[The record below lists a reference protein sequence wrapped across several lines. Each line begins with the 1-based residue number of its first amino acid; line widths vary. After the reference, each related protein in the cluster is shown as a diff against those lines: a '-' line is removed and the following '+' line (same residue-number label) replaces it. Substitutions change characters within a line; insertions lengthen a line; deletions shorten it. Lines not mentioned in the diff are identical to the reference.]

1 MAKEKQP
8 KVEQDQEVN
17 DAQMK
22 TEAEAKAIIENN
34 LRFYSQGCEVP
45 ADALKPIRAGR
56 LKGMSDVNPM
66 WRMKRMTEIFGPVGF
81 GWKYEIVKQWT
92 ETYGNEVK
100 CFCVVNLFVR
110 DPETKEWSEPIP
122 GSGGSAI
129 VSMESKYEASTREDA
144 NQNQHPQQSQ
154 GTSAMAFTGAQL
166 NQAIQEMNATT
177 TEAEFQACW
186 QKWAQISPAL
196 TSNGTDFYKAAC
208 AKINAIKNPSAK

>member
-66 WRMKRMTEIFGPVGF
+66 WRMKRMTEIFGPIGF
-81 GWKYEIVKQWT
+81 GVSALST
-92 ETYGNEVK
+92 S
-100 CFCVVNLFVR
+100 L
-110 DPETKEWSEPIP
+110 
-122 GSGGSAI
+122 SAI
-129 VSMESKYEASTREDA
+129 PKQKSGVSLY
-144 NQNQHPQQSQ
+144 
-154 GTSAMAFTGAQL
+154 
-166 NQAIQEMNATT
+166 
-177 TEAEFQACW
+177 
-186 QKWAQISPAL
+186 PAVEVL
-196 TSNGTDFYKAAC
+196 
-208 AKINAIKNPSAK
+208 PSYQWRARVLM